1 MSYFIC
7 ISHPSSAPHNVYVPF
22 SHPVRRKQANTLL
35 GGIAGGVGSEVVPTL
50 ASDASARLFR
60 AR

>member
-1 MSYFIC
+1 MYLILSIFHIR
-7 ISHPSSAPHNVYVPF
+7 
-22 SHPVRRKQANTLL
+22 PVLTTMFMFHFPILLEENTLP

-50 ASDASARLFR
+50 ASDASVLLFR